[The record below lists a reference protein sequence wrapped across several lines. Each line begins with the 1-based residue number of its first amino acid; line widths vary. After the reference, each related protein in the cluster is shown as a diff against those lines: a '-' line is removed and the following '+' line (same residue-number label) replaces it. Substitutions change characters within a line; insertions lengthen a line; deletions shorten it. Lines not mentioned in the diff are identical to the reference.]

1 MLRICTSHYTCTN
14 KFALESEIMKKALIG
29 LTALLALSAS
39 AVAGDFAET
48 LHYPSA
54 PRADTVKLDNSTT
67 GSIKTGTADKNQSAP
82 SRVLLPVDN
91 LR

>member
-1 MLRICTSHYTCTN
+1 
-14 KFALESEIMKKALIG
+14 MKKTLIG
-29 LTALLALSAS
+29 LAALLALSGS

-54 PRADTVKLDNSTT
+54 PRAEAVKLDNSTT
-67 GSIKTGTADKNQSAP
+67 GSIKTGTADKKQAAP
-82 SRVLLPVDN
+82 SHVLLPVDN